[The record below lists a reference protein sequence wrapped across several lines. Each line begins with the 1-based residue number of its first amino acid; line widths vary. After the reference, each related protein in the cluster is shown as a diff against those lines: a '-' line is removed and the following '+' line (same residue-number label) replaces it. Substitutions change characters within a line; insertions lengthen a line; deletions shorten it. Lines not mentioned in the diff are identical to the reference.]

1 MSVNRRELLTA
12 SALLLAGPGLSLR
25 AAAGAAAASG
35 PAVLCWNENPYG
47 PSPAA
52 RLAVSHSIAD
62 GCRYPSDAELDDLV
76 QALARHEGTDAA
88 HVVTGSG
95 SGELLCA
102 LALVCSRGG
111 GEFIA
116 AQPTY
121 LELPEYAHALGATVR
136 FVPVDA
142 RLCHDLPAMRAAV
155 SERTRA
161 VYVCNPNNPTGTAL
175 GAGEIRAFVE
185 SLPPA
190 VVTIVDEAYMDF
202 ATGTDVR
209 SVADLI
215 AGAHPVVVLRTFSKI
230 HGMAGMRMGYAI
242 TRPELADALR
252 LARMT
257 TPNILA
263 VRAARASLD
272 DRRFL
277 AQTRR
282 RILASRL
289 RITTQLAQLHLR
301 YAEPQGNF
309 VFFDTGMPLAVFSE
323 RMKARQVLVGRL
335 FPPFDTWCRI
345 TVGTE
350 GEVERFLGA
359 LVATAAG

>member
-1 MSVNRRELLTA
+1 
-12 SALLLAGPGLSLR
+12 
-25 AAAGAAAASG
+25 
-35 PAVLCWNENPYG
+35 
-47 PSPAA
+47 
-52 RLAVSHSIAD
+52 
-62 GCRYPSDAELDDLV
+62 
-76 QALARHEGTDAA
+76 
-88 HVVTGSG
+88 
-95 SGELLCA
+95 
-102 LALVCSRGG
+102 
-111 GEFIA
+111 
-116 AQPTY
+116 
-121 LELPEYAHALGATVR
+121 
-136 FVPVDA
+136 
-142 RLCHDLPAMRAAV
+142 
-155 SERTRA
+155 
-161 VYVCNPNNPTGTAL
+161 
-175 GAGEIRAFVE
+175 
-185 SLPPA
+185 
-190 VVTIVDEAYMDF
+190 
-202 ATGTDVR
+202 
-209 SVADLI
+209 
-215 AGAHPVVVLRTFSKI
+215 
-230 HGMAGMRMGYAI
+230 
-242 TRPELADALR
+242 
-252 LARMT
+252 MT